1 MTTSLYV
8 APGLPLAVPEPN
20 PVRESIEL
28 LRQLVSLHQEQLNL
42 LKMQLASHDQAS
54 RWRNF
59 LQRWEQEFPG
69 IGEACKQSLP
79 LLERAYLH
87 LLREMTERLINAE
100 PEEWTDDFVLG
111 EFLDRYGMR
120 LSQLGNIMSQLAPL
134 AEAAGGAS
142 ERSGGSGAA

>member
-28 LRQLVSLHQEQLNL
+28 LRQLVSLQQEQLNL
-42 LKMQLASHDQAS
+42 LKMQLASHDQAT

-87 LLREMTERLINAE
+87 LLREMTERLTNTE
-100 PEEWTDDFVLG
+100 PDEWTDDFILG

-134 AEAAGGAS
+134 AEAAGSAS
-142 ERSGGSGAA
+142 ERSGGSGAT